1 MNTRLAPLLLIA
13 TACLPL
19 RGAAQSVSGAVV
31 EQGTGVPVLGA
42 MVVLVDSSGTPVDR
56 ALTDAAGGFV
66 VNVDAPGLHHIEVER
81 IGYADWAADPFRA
94 TASNTFITIEVP
106 LVPMSL
112 QGIDVS
118 GEQRCRAGPETGPAT
133 ARVWAEARKALVAE
147 VHTREA
153 ENYRYRLRR
162 FERELDRSGRI
173 VLGESIAESGYKRA
187 AFVSFPIGQLA
198 TRGFVQV
205 ADDTMRVHYA
215 PDAEALLSEVF
226 LDSHCFGVRE
236 GEGGRIGLTFEPL
249 PGASRSDI
257 EGVLWLDAE
266 TSELD
271 RLEFLYRYVLQDREV
286 GEPGGEVAFTRLPN
300 GAWIVRDWKIRM
312 PEIMQV
318 HRGRLRR
325 TGYREEGGTTW
336 VVEDATGRTLVHARF
351 ATVFGAV
358 SDSVGT
364 GAPPT
369 PVVVEVPGT
378 GVRAFTEADGSFL
391 LVGLEAGRHELAVP
405 HPLLAEWGLAAPAQA
420 AVEGGLGEA
429 AHARLRVPT
438 AADVLA
444 ASCGGV
450 PRPAGTAAFLGR
462 VASADG
468 APLDAM
474 RVEARWPRASGYA
487 APAIAAP
494 AGAEGARDR
503 SWIIGG
509 DGAFVT
515 AATTTGRRGL
525 FLLCDVAHGTRL
537 RVDVMGPPN
546 SEPLLS
552 ETFLVDAGTGAVVET
567 LSIEVPRDR

>member
-1 MNTRLAPLLLIA
+1 
-13 TACLPL
+13 
-19 RGAAQSVSGAVV
+19 
-31 EQGTGVPVLGA
+31 
-42 MVVLVDSSGTPVDR
+42 MVILVDSSGTPVDR
-56 ALTDAAGGFV
+56 VLTDAAGGFV
-66 VNVDAPGLHHIEVER
+66 VNADAPGLHHIEVER
-81 IGYADWAADPFRA
+81 IGYADWLTDPFQA
-94 TASNTFITIEVP
+94 TISDTFITIEIPFVP
-106 LVPMSL
+106 VSL

-118 GEQRCRAGPETGPAT
+118 GEQRCRGGPETGAAT
-133 ARVWAEARKALVAE
+133 ARVWEEARKALAAE
-147 VHTREA
+147 VHTRES

-187 AFVSFPIGQLA
+187 AFVSFPIEQLA
-198 TRGFVQV
+198 TRGFVQS

-215 PDAEALLSEVF
+215 PDAEALLSEIF

-257 EGVLWLDAE
+257 EGVLWLDAA
-266 TSELD
+266 TSELE

-286 GEPGGEVAFTRLPN
+286 GEPGGEVVFTRLPN

-336 VVEDATGRTLVHARF
+336 VVEDAAGRTLVHARF

-364 GAPPT
+364 GPPPT

-391 LVGLEAGRHELAVP
+391 LAGLEAGRHELAVP
-405 HPLLAEWGLAAPAQA
+405 HPLLAEWGLAAPTQT

-444 ASCGGV
+444 ASCGGA
-450 PRPAGTAAFLGR
+450 PRPEGTVAFLGR
-462 VASADG
+462 VASAGG

-474 RVEARWPRASGYA
+474 RVEASWPLGSGYTP
-487 APAIAAP
+487 PATAAP
-494 AGAEGARDR
+494 AGVAGVREG
-503 SWIIGG
+503 SWIIAR
-509 DGAFVT
+509 DGTFVT

-525 FLLCDVAHGTRL
+525 FLLCDVPHGTRL
-537 RVDVMGPPN
+537 RVDVKGPPN
-546 SEPLLS
+546 DETVLS
-552 ETFLVDAGTGAVVET
+552 ETFVVDAVAGAVLET
-567 LSIEVPRDR
+567 LSIDVPRDP